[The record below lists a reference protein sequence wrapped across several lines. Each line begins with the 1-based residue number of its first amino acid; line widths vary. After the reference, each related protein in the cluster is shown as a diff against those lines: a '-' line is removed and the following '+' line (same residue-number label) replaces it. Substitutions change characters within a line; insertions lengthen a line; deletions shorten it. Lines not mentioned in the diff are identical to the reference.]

1 MRTPFREHR
10 RGRLAW
16 LSIDLLESR
25 GVTHGF
31 TLRYGGVS
39 RGGFASLNFTT
50 RQGDRAERVRE
61 NWRRFEAAAGLRRGG
76 WALVSQVHGAE
87 VVAVGEGREACHHR
101 RDCPEAD
108 AVVAGVP
115 GVALGVL
122 TADCLPVLLAGPAG
136 RAVAV
141 AHAGWRGTLL
151 GVAPRALEKLPVEG
165 RKGFGE
171 ITAGLGP
178 AVGRCCCQVGDEVY
192 EAFRETWGR
201 SFARQI
207 FTRADPWRLD
217 LQHAN
222 RIQLLEAG
230 LRDENIASLPFCTV
244 CRPDLFFSH
253 RRDGERTGRM
263 LSFASVSPGREPA
276 PAG

>member
-1 MRTPFREHR
+1 M
-10 RGRLAW
+10 AW

-50 RQGDRAERVRE
+50 RQGDKAERVRE
-61 NWRRFEAAAGLRRGG
+61 NWRRFEEAAGLPRDG
-76 WALVSQVHGAE
+76 WALVSQVHGA
-87 VVAVGEGREACHHR
+87 VVAAAGEGRGSCHHR

-108 AVVAGVP
+108 ALVTEVP
-115 GVALGVL
+115 GVTLGVL
-122 TADCLPVLLAGPAG
+122 TADCLPVVLAGPEG
-136 RAVAV
+136 RVVAV

-151 GVAPRALEKLPVEG
+151 GVVPRALKRLPLEG
-165 RKGFGE
+165 KRDFRG

-178 AVGRCCCQVGDEVY
+178 AVGRCCFQVGDEVY
-192 EAFRETWGR
+192 EAFREKWGR
-201 SFARQI
+201 SFSRRVFA
-207 FTRADPWRLD
+207 RADPWRLD
-217 LQHAN
+217 LQQAN

-230 LRDENIASLPFCTV
+230 LEDTQIASLPFCTV

-263 LSFASVSPGREPA
+263 LSFVRASPERRSL